1 MLIPMVYS
9 NPHSTNGMY
18 SSGKL
23 TTNTP
28 PNYSSYPN
36 LLSSTNMY
44 IGGAKKS
51 KRSKSI
57 RTRRYKTK
65 YNKSM
70 SRKQKP
76 KMKKY
81 ITGGNVNA
89 FNNVPIAFG
98 YGMDGSS
105 LSSTDSMLANPTPY
119 KPYFAC
125 NNVV

>member
-1 MLIPMVYS
+1 
-9 NPHSTNGMY
+9 
-18 SSGKL
+18 
-23 TTNTP
+23 
-28 PNYSSYPN
+28 
-36 LLSSTNMY
+36 MY

-51 KRSKSI
+51 KRSKSIRTRRYKTKYNKSI